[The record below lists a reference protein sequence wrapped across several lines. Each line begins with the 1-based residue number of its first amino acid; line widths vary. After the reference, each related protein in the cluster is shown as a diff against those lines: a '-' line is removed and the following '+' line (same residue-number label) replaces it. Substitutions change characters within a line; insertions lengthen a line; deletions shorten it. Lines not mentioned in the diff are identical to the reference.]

1 MKLKLFEVAEISSL
15 IKYIRSDTDLFFPG
29 LVDGS
34 TGDKSSSDPPK
45 AGLIL
50 GCACQNRNN
59 VEIDKI

>member
-1 MKLKLFEVAEISSL
+1 MFN
-15 IKYIRSDTDLFFPG
+15 LFFPG

-59 VEIDKI
+59 VEIEKKI